1 MGLPDGALFL
11 PQKPYMCLGTLRD
24 QVTFPQAKEDVRS
37 TAEEL
42 ELALVDAQLPGLVQR
57 FVRRRVVVPFWAR
70 CMGKGEFQ

>member
-37 TAEEL
+37 TTEEL
-42 ELALVDAQLPGLVQR
+42 ELALIDAQLPGLVQR
-57 FVRRRVVVPFWAR
+57 FVKKVVVVPRAR
-70 CMGKGEFQ
+70 RMGRLGLK